1 MTDQLKEL
9 ANECKERGID
19 FDDVSPNQG
28 STSCDKLVRHYI
40 AAASPDVVLALIAE
54 VERLKSQEPVAYVVS
69 IGNSP
74 ISITCPVKH
83 LDLLAKSHN
92 APLYLA
98 SGAAPTRPTTP
109 EQQAE
114 PPPEWESIKNIL
126 DEYGL
131 DAIAF
136 VAAWKAVQQRAEP
149 VAQRPWVG
157 LTDEDFLEACQ
168 LAEHGNYLVAF
179 QRIQTK
185 LKEKNT

>member
-114 PPPEWESIKNIL
+114 PTIWRDMVVVSLVREGINKHKARELADHFATPP
-126 DEYGL
+126 
-131 DAIAF
+131 
-136 VAAWKAVQQRAEP
+136 QRT
-149 VAQRPWVG
+149 WVG
-157 LTDEDFLEACQ
+157 LTDEEMQACWNDTMATPEYSREGIYRAIEA
-168 LAEHGNYLVAF
+168 
-179 QRIQTK
+179 K
-185 LKEKNT
+185 LKERNT